1 MIGVNSS
8 SIVYNKT
15 VLATQVFIVSISPAL
30 FNWSHPEDNDEYLFR
45 PSLLSAPDLPGWISY
60 LDSRAYDQGFIY
72 GLEIDAL
79 SRLDYS
85 SKRILYEI
93 FVNDSHVPPIE
104 NAVQIKV
111 SNVNVDDMLDRN
123 GTRLKELEEIFRN
136 QIWNESRNDLRTT
149 FIKSATQMGER
160 LPLDPET
167 PVGVVIWLGSNENF
181 TSVLLRLEDE
191 TKPLRKLTQCPREF
205 KRTTVD
211 RHFREWNFIVDW
223 CSFRLMNKKRILA
236 EESDKINKQKASHLD
251 LTYRKWQSGLY
262 RHQVPNKNY
271 WLELAY
277 VVVLP
282 SIILLLLGAFLLY
295 IFYEID
301 ETSHEVCPGRENG
314 QTVTDEDLAQYA
326 SPEPLRSLSL
336 LRDIPDSPSR
346 ASPAP
351 SSHKFRPDPPPYPSS
366 KEGSV
371 KKCISPVDDIQHAD
385 ADATT
390 EEDDNGYF

>member
-251 LTYRKWQSGLY
+251 LTYSKWQSGLY
-262 RHQVPNKNY
+262 RHEVPNKNY

-301 ETSHEVCPGRENG
+301 ETS
-314 QTVTDEDLAQYA
+314 
-326 SPEPLRSLSL
+326 
-336 LRDIPDSPSR
+336 DIPDSPSR